1 MYHIRR
7 MKKGKVLLSSLQR
20 IWSFFTTSYSRYRTH
35 IIGFVNILAQIGAMI
50 AAIVALFALK
60 EAILQRESMYRPE
73 LRVGESIIC
82 ADVSDFDHVKYYK
95 IKNKSLDMTS
105 ESDAAWFLVNNIG
118 MGSALSVRIRMHID
132 REMMAQWLS
141 VSNTYEEDDFDEENV
156 FDTLYVGKEMLLLP
170 KGDLTRTWREDY
182 IMPVTNTQES
192 CNVYF
197 SEMGFKSLLK
207 LFLWLKESGRF
218 DNSYDFLIPTELK
231 YKDINGKDY
240 IKEYDTLF
248 RLAFAKGD
256 MTKIV
261 CLIKSGQPYREDYED
276 FKEEMNEQDIIR
288 VYKSY

>member
-1 MYHIRR
+1 MQI
-7 MKKGKVLLSSLQR
+7 KKMLDKFLKFWKYIATCCCKQKNR
-20 IWSFFTTSYSRYRTH
+20 
-35 IIGFVNILAQIGAMI
+35 IIGLVSILAQIGTMV

-82 ADVSDFDHVKYYK
+82 ADVSDFDHLKYYK
-95 IKNKSLDMTS
+95 IKDKSLDMTS
-105 ESDAAWFLVNNIG
+105 ESDAAWFIVNNIG

-132 REMMAQWLS
+132 REMISQWLS
-141 VSNTYEEDDFDEENV
+141 VSKTYKEDDFDEENV
-156 FDTLYVGKEMLLLP
+156 FDTLYVGKELLLLP

-182 IMPVTNTQES
+182 IMPIANTQKS

-288 VYKSY
+288 VYKTY

>member
-1 MYHIRR
+1 
-7 MKKGKVLLSSLQR
+7 MKGNKILDMFLKLR
-20 IWSFFTTSYSRYRTH
+20 KYIATSCNKQKSR
-35 IIGFVNILAQIGAMI
+35 IIGIVSILAQIGTMV

-82 ADVSDFDHVKYYK
+82 ADVGDFDHVKYYK
-95 IKNKSLDMTS
+95 IKDKSLDMTS

-118 MGSALSVRIRMHID
+118 MGSALSVRIRMHIS
-132 REMMAQWLS
+132 REMISHWLS
-141 VSNTYEEDDFDEENV
+141 ISKTYDEEDYVDEYF
-156 FDTLYVGKEMLLLP
+156 FDTLHVGKEMLLLP

-182 IMPVTNTQES
+182 IMPITNTQES

-207 LFLWLKESGRF
+207 LFLWLKESRMF

-240 IKEYDTLF
+240 RKEYDTLF
-248 RLAFAKGD
+248 RLTFAKGD
-256 MTKIV
+256 KTKIV

-276 FKEEMNEQDIIR
+276 FKEEVDEQDIIR
-288 VYKSY
+288 VYKTY